1 MHKLIEVENIISS
14 KQVSHFKVFN
24 KSDIPNFSFHF
35 LCNKKGLELIE
46 CHVQG
51 TIRHWMKNKKEQKSL
66 GGWANLKND
75 NECKH
80 NL

>member
-1 MHKLIEVENIISS
+1 
-14 KQVSHFKVFN
+14 
-24 KSDIPNFSFHF
+24 
-35 LCNKKGLELIE
+35 LIE